1 MSSTCNASGQGYTVT
16 PQISIIDASMVRCFW
31 IKLWLTAEFVKHL
44 APQRRR
50 RTNGWDLPFDPQRHR
65 RDWSL
70 VAGFLGEK
78 HRSKTCHMRSLR
90 GDPLVPILLGSWR
103 FFCSGLRLGV
113 WISHDGSMVLL
124 YMVTWIPS
132 IYPLY
137 VSIYTSTMDPSW
149 VWGWSLLSSGW
160 KSRALSEG
168 QPCSDWLVVT
178 GTMEC
183 GLFGTMEF
191 FIFPNRLGWWSN
203 LTKSIIFQRVGFS
216 HQAADVLFLRIFQN
230 GATPKSA
237 KQCATLMV
245 ILGPM
250 SFFHIL
256 SIFFP
261 TSGSRFRS
269 LGSRVPELTEQVM

>member
-1 MSSTCNASGQGYTVT
+1 MFTELPYQGSCSPLFTSFPPSFGLSSTRVPCSVLICRTLRCHQLAMLPVRVTRLPLRCPSSMLRWSGVFG
-16 PQISIIDASMVRCFW
+16 SN
-31 IKLWLTAEFVKHL
+31 LELTAEFVKHL

-113 WISHDGSMVLL
+113 LISHDGSMVLL

-137 VSIYTSTMDPSW
+137 VSINIPAPWIRHGFRGDHCYHPAGNHELDRRVSHVQT
-149 VWGWSLLSSGW
+149 
-160 KSRALSEG
+160 
-168 QPCSDWLVVT
+168 
-178 GTMEC
+178 
-183 GLFGTMEF
+183 
-191 FIFPNRLGWWSN
+191 GWW
-203 LTKSIIFQRVGFS
+203 
-216 HQAADVLFLRIFQN
+216 
-230 GATPKSA
+230 
-237 KQCATLMV
+237 
-245 ILGPM
+245 
-250 SFFHIL
+250 
-256 SIFFP
+256 
-261 TSGSRFRS
+261 
-269 LGSRVPELTEQVM
+269 